1 MRSLREIAID
11 DALDIGAEMAQE
23 LTSMADDVEESSGD
37 AADVAYLRKV
47 VDRWESV
54 WKIIHQEPPDHGPLI
69 ERLADAL
76 DDILDLLDPDD
87 SNPDFRE
94 HNRAL
99 LDARVWLMTKA
110 GQMQIPLED
119 AA

>member
-1 MRSLREIAID
+1 MRSLREIALEEM
-11 DALDIGAEMAQE
+11 LDTGAVMAQE
-23 LTSMADDVEESSGD
+23 IIGIADDVEESSGD
-37 AADVAYLRKV
+37 AADVAWLRELAGK
-47 VDRWESV
+47 WETHSL
-54 WKIIHQEPPDHGPLI
+54 IYHQEPPDHGPLI